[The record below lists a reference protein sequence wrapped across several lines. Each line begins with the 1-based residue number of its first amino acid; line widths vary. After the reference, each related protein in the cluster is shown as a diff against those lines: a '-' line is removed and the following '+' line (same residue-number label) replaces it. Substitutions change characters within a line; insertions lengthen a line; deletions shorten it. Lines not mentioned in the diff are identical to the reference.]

1 MPRVKYV
8 SQTRLPSLF
17 EFRLPTPELRPP
29 TSGARLVH
37 GHVNQ
42 PKAEKRGWPSIPA
55 PRAALIRAH
64 TRGRG
69 TGTSTRPACSW
80 RAPPREAPRG
90 HACADARPART
101 ARRRTP
107 WAPARPCTGCTRST
121 CRGSSAGSTPAAPSP
136 APAPPFHHHPVPFM

>member
-1 MPRVKYV
+1 VKYAYLKPGYRLC
-8 SQTRLPSLF
+8 SSSDTRA
-17 EFRLPTPELRPP
+17 EATDVGRAGR
-29 TSGARLVH
+29 ARQVH

-80 RAPPREAPRG
+80 RAPPRAAAPRG
-90 HACADARPART
+90 HACARART

-136 APAPPFHHHPVPFM
+136 PPAPPFRHPARTM